1 MADGK
6 YIAELDW
13 NAQWQGTTIT
23 YSFLTSVPDYYGP
36 EGEKYEFTSGFE
48 TLTVDQRNDAKTV
61 FDSITEFTGLTF
73 VETNP
78 IENDIGDITFAIG
91 KMSIEIAGQAFAP
104 SSNEGGDVW
113 MSSQLYGERGSRT
126 ETGIGSDFYE
136 TLLHEIGHALGLKH
150 PSSGASSDIPPYL
163 DGIELSKNYSLMS
176 YGDSLHDFG
185 VPNEYMLYEI
195 AILQNLYGVNTATNT
210 GSDTYGT
217 YADDFEIHSIW
228 DGGGTDTL
236 TAEGRTSAAF
246 IDLREGRFSSITNEA
261 DFDAVN
267 TADNISIAFNTVI
280 ENAIG
285 SDHDDILIG
294 NTVGNELTGGKGDDE
309 LFGDGATYREER
321 GITDQAT
328 TYEVN
333 DPAKEN
339 DDDELFGGDGDD
351 KLYGGTGDDV
361 LDGGAGDDFLDGGAG
376 NDNIDGGVG
385 IDTVSYDQAGAVIID
400 YSAMPP
406 DPQPPDPP
414 FQGFFAEV
422 READGSIDLLY
433 NVETIIGSS
442 ESDTVIID
450 NLATPAL
457 QGPTTTF
464 DLGSN
469 ELRTS
474 ITQSPIGFGDL
485 IDLSQFTSGVTA
497 DLRDSQNQWITDE
510 SGNMVTFK
518 NAESVKATG
527 FDDIIR
533 SNQQGAFI
541 DAGDGDDQIFS
552 GASGE
557 FSTIFA
563 GAGDDVIEAQGFQT
577 VIHTGAGADK
587 VVFAHA
593 ILVTDA
599 TSEDGVYLNGQKL
612 SIATRSPHSESGW
625 ASDPLRPIVR
635 MGTNLEAN
643 ETVIDVNGMQMFL
656 TGTAVGPDVD
666 SADRTAGL
674 SIFEFSIKA
683 FRLLSDDLP
692 AVGATA
698 AIVAGIKATQKA
710 FNPDD
715 AFAGIDPLVLD
726 LDGDGSIELTA
737 LTGVSPRFDLDAD
750 GFSERVGWVLPSDG
764 LLARDLNG
772 NGLIDDSTELFG
784 GPDISGFAEL
794 ALLDSNGDG
803 VIDALDTDF
812 GSLRIWRD
820 LNLNGETDAG
830 ELFTLD
836 NAGAQAITS
845 FSLTAVATDLNNP
858 ELIAGNLIAER
869 ASFTWADG
877 STNDLADVVF
887 NIDNFN
893 SQFLGDSS
901 VSMEAALRPNL
912 KGYGILT
919 DLHVAMTLDPSLIT
933 IVDAYLASTPA
944 PNLDSMRAAAMPV
957 LEGWVAASPA
967 DGFGAKPATIT
978 VLVERGI
985 GGVTVNDFVIETSP
999 GVYAL
1004 ASGRDVHAA
1013 DGETILSTPT
1023 LAELQADPHQGAGE
1037 WETISGAEITFFE
1050 HLMGEAISIE
1060 DVEPG
1065 QADVVGALSS
1075 IFELVFERIDLM
1087 SVRLAVQGPLK
1098 TTFFNEIVH
1107 DAATDDFRWTDNG
1120 IEGAPNRQLIPTF
1133 EAIFT
1138 EAPADT
1144 PGALAYFADWK
1155 PVLDILI
1162 GDFDRGAGP
1171 LQNSYSFLF
1180 ANIVAAYESTGITH
1194 GIKAVA
1200 ESLGILE
1207 DLIVTGSGVLDGNV
1221 NEVGRGIDD
1230 IFYITNGV
1238 TTAQGGQGIDN
1249 YIIGKNFGQVTIDD
1263 FEPALRGRSF
1273 DVIRF
1278 ADTAESEITATREGL
1293 DMILTVDATGDSVRV
1308 IDQFQGRIPG
1318 FFGSPDISD
1327 DRGVKEV
1334 IFADGVVWGLIEI
1347 ARAVSAPDLVIGTP
1361 DIDFFDGGADGAED
1375 TFSGGNDSDIYAYSR
1390 GYGNDVIDD
1399 ASRLVSL
1406 TGPDFVE
1413 FTGGLTRSDLSFSR
1427 DDNSSDLVITIND
1440 TGETLTVLAQFDAF
1454 YTIFGLEWL
1463 DRIELFTFED
1473 GAILQWDDILRDLVA
1488 QTKTDSDD
1496 TIFGFS
1502 FEDTLDGGAGN
1513 DFLSGGNE
1521 NDTYIFGL
1529 GYGNDVIHEKNDNLL
1544 SGQTDTLRFNDNI
1557 TFNDVIFSR
1566 DGSSDDLT
1574 ITLADGSTL
1583 LIQGQFD
1590 ASYTLF
1596 GTLWFDRIE
1605 QFDFSD
1611 GAGGRLIFDETQI
1624 IDHVRAL
1631 NSTAGADQLYGFS
1644 IPTETLDAGAG
1655 DDYISGGNG
1664 SDIYIWGTG
1673 SGNDV
1678 IEDNLKTNPNNP
1690 LSGNNDAIQL
1700 SADLT
1705 ESDVTV
1711 SMGGN
1716 ADDIILTIGA
1726 PGSEETLRIVNQN
1739 LIIGFGGA
1747 FSEIEQILFTDGS
1760 GVIWDAQIL
1769 RDKALLSQFTAGDDL
1784 IFGFSTD
1791 DTFNAGSGNDI
1802 LIDGDGS
1809 DTYIFD
1815 IGDGHDRIEDN
1826 TFLDFSAVDTISLGA
1841 GFTPENTRFYQVNQ
1855 DLIIASDTGNES
1867 IRVVNQFLSKFV
1879 GIETVTFTD
1888 TTVLA
1893 RAAIQLELDDPS
1905 ILRFVTIPGTD
1916 QADDIFGTNGTDV
1929 FDLGLGNDTMRG
1941 RGGSD
1946 LYIWRPGNGHD
1957 TIADSTRRE
1966 GDVDRV
1972 FLEGLNPDDVT
1983 LTIRAYFDDD
1993 DILITV
1999 NATRETL
2006 RLDEQELFPTSTA
2019 RSIEE
2024 LEFADGTIWDRAT
2037 ILANTTVAPAPG
2049 AVITGTDFSD
2059 LLEGSSANQT
2069 IIGGL
2074 GNDLLFG
2081 GNGSDDYVFNLGDG
2095 QDRIQDLGTFDTDRL
2110 VLHDY
2115 TPGDLLI
2122 TRDGANLSDLVI
2134 SFTGTSDQVT
2144 VVNMYSPTRFFRDG
2158 IEQIVFDDGMIWD
2171 DDFILQTFLDQASTD
2186 GDDVITGFRDAD
2198 ILEGGLGNDTLFGF
2212 GGDDRLDGGTG
2223 NDYLNGSRG
2232 GDTYV
2237 FGPGYGADEI
2247 DDFDWS
2253 ANVDTLEFA
2262 AGIAPSGVTL
2272 SHGVDNFN
2280 DLIIQID
2287 GTSDVVTVTDQ
2298 FLNKRNGIE
2307 QITFDDGT
2315 VWDVAD
2321 FAAMASQG
2329 TAGDDTLYGYYG
2341 VDNLQ
2346 GLGGNDTLFGFR
2358 GDDRLDG
2365 GTGNDYLN
2373 GSGGG
2378 DTYVFGPG
2386 YGADEIDDFDWS
2398 ANVDTLEFAA
2408 GIAPAGVTL
2417 SRSLDNFNDLIIQID
2432 GTSDVVTVSNQF
2444 LNTRNG
2450 IEQITFD
2457 DGTVLS
2463 KADFTAIVDGA
2474 QVTINDVESVTENT
2488 PQTIFAA
2495 TLLANDFNVDGLPI
2509 DSVSNW
2515 VNGTAMLDGSGDV
2528 VFTPAADF
2536 NGTAFFDYTVDDGNG
2551 GSDTAT
2557 VTVTVAAI
2565 NDAPVAADDSVATAE
2580 DTMVTIAVS
2589 TLLLNDTD
2597 VDGDPLTT
2605 ITLTGVEANG
2615 TAVLVGTNVEFTPA
2629 ADFNGDATF
2638 EYSVPDGNGGSD
2650 TATVTVTVTG
2660 TNDAPV
2666 ASIVAVAA
2674 VEDGIAVSAA
2684 FAGSDADSDDN
2695 AATLRYAITSAPA
2708 EGRVAIDG
2716 DGTSFT
2722 FDPGAD
2728 FQDLAVGET
2737 RDVSFGY
2744 TATDAHGAVSA
2755 ASTVTVTVT
2764 GTNDAPVVAAIDVS
2778 GAVTEMVTPAGNL
2791 TDTGTIGF
2799 SDVDLSDGHS
2809 IDPIIVA
2816 SPGALGG
2823 LTARVSTD
2831 TINGLGGVITW
2842 DYTVAAA
2849 AVEYLGATETKVE
2862 TFTITLDD
2870 GNGGTIDRTI
2880 DVTIT
2885 GTNDAP
2891 VVSVVAVAAVEGG
2904 IAVSAAFAGSDADSD
2919 DSAATLRYAI
2929 TSAPAEGSVVINAG
2943 GTSFTFDP
2951 GADFQDMA
2959 LGETRDVSFSYTATD
2974 IHGAVSTASTV
2985 TVTITGTDDAPMYG
2999 GDGDDIINGRGHGD
3013 MMFGG
3018 DGDDII
3024 NGHGG
3029 GDMMYGEAGNDT
3041 LLGQG
3046 GSDIMDGG
3054 SGNDTLLGQGGHD
3067 TLFGGA
3073 GDDVLDGGGGR
3084 DTLSGGTGNDT
3095 LIGGGN
3101 NDTLIGGDGDDV
3113 LIGGTGDDLFVY
3125 RDGDG
3130 TDTINDF
3137 TTGDDVIDLI
3147 GVSGIAAFTDV
3158 KAAATQVGADT
3169 LIDFGGSDQITL
3181 LGVDVNT
3188 LNPDNFLI

>member
-1 MADGK
+1 MSAAEGLDGIYDYEFYDGLTNSDDSIANSNSFMFTILNNQDIDPQPFISQLAGDSTLSLPGANAGENTTLLGSGDEEVIAASTNLTAGVYILGRDTIDDFMIGTAFAD
-6 YIAELDW
+6 
-13 NAQWQGTTIT
+13 T
-23 YSFLTSVPDYYGP
+23 F
-36 EGEKYEFTSGFE
+36 EGEQDAADDASQDTVSYEHS
-48 TLTVDQRNDAKTV
+48 DAGVT
-61 FDSITEFTGLTF
+61 
-73 VETNP
+73 
-78 IENDIGDITFAIG
+78 IENHNKPGFFFGLFSDDSTGSGSGGHAVGDTYIG
-91 KMSIEIAGQAFAP
+91 IENF
-104 SSNEGGDVW
+104 
-113 MSSQLYGERGSRT
+113 T
-126 ETGIGSDFYE
+126 GSDFAD
-136 TLLHEIGHALGLKH
+136 TFIM
-150 PSSGASSDIPPYL
+150 SGDQS
-163 DGIELSKNYSLMS
+163 N
-176 YGDSLHDFG
+176 
-185 VPNEYMLYEI
+185 V
-195 AILQNLYGVNTATNT
+195 
-210 GSDTYGT
+210 
-217 YADDFEIHSIW
+217 
-228 DGGGTDTL
+228 
-236 TAEGRTSAAF
+236 
-246 IDLREGRFSSITNEA
+246 
-261 DFDAVN
+261 
-267 TADNISIAFNTVI
+267 
-280 ENAIG
+280 
-285 SDHDDILIG
+285 LI
-294 NTVGNELTGGKGDDE
+294 GGKGDDT
-309 LFGDGATYREER
+309 FVAGG
-321 GITDQAT
+321 G
-328 TYEVN
+328 N
-333 DPAKEN
+333 DRIIGSE
-339 DDDELFGGDGDD
+339 GGSDRID
-351 KLYGGTGDDV
+351 GGTG
-361 LDGGAGDDFLDGGAG
+361 
-376 NDNIDGGVG
+376 
-385 IDTVSYDQAGAVIID
+385 IDTAEYDLLNDFIIID
-400 YSAMPP
+400 YTSPQNLPP
-406 DPQPPDPP
+406 S
-414 FQGFFAEV
+414 GSFAPEDFTATV
-422 READGSIDLLY
+422 FKSDGSFDLLY

-442 ESDTVIID
+442 KSDTVIID
-450 NLATPAL
+450 NLANTAL
-457 QGPTTTF
+457 QGPTASF

-497 DLRDSQNQWITDE
+497 DLRNSQNQWITDE

-527 FDDIIR
+527 FDDIIL

-541 DAGDGDDQIFS
+541 DAGDGDDKILS
-552 GASGE
+552 GGT

-563 GAGDDVIEAQGFQT
+563 GAGDDEIIAQGFKT
-577 VIHTGAGADK
+577 VVHTGAGADK
-587 VVFAHA
+587 VAFAHG

-599 TSEDGVYLNGQKL
+599 IGEDGVYLNGERL
-612 SIATRSPHSESGW
+612 SIAIGDPNSESGW

-643 ETVIDVNGMQMFL
+643 ETLIEVMGMQMFL

-674 SIFEFSIKA
+674 SIFEITVET
-683 FRLLSDDLP
+683 FRLLDDDLP
-692 AVGATA
+692 DAGLTA
-698 AIVAGIKATQKA
+698 EMVAGIKSFQRA

-715 AFAGIDPLVLD
+715 PFAGIDPLVLD
-726 LDGDGSIELTA
+726 LDGDGFIELTA

-812 GSLRIWRD
+812 SSLRIWRD

-845 FSLTAVATDLNNP
+845 FSLTAVAADPNNP

-877 STNDLADVVF
+877 TTNDLADVVF
-887 NIDNFN
+887 AIDNFN

-901 VSMEAALRPNL
+901 VSEEAALRPNL

-967 DGFGAKPATIT
+967 DGFDAKPATIT

-1013 DGETILSTPT
+1013 DGETILSAPT

-1050 HLMGEAISIE
+1050 HLTGEAISIE

-1120 IEGAPNRQLIPTF
+1120 VAGTPNRQLIPTF

-1194 GIKAVA
+1194 DIKAVA

-1207 DLIVTGSGVLDGNV
+1207 ELIVTGSGVLDGNV

-1263 FEPALRGRSF
+1263 FEPALKGRSF

-1278 ADTAESEITATREGL
+1278 ADTAESEITATREGIDL
-1293 DMILTVDATGDSVRV
+1293 ILTVDATGDSIRV

-1361 DIDFFDGGADGAED
+1361 DIDFFDGGADGAAD
-1375 TFSGGNDSDIYAYSR
+1375 TFSGGNDSDIYAYGR

-1406 TGPDFVE
+1406 KGPDFVE
-1413 FTGGLTRSDLSFSR
+1413 FTGDLTRSDLSFSR
-1427 DDNSSDLVITIND
+1427 DSNSSDLVITIND

-1454 YTIFGLEWL
+1454 YTIFGLEWF

-1473 GAILQWDDILRDLVA
+1473 GAILQWDDILHDLVA
-1488 QTKTDSDD
+1488 QAKTDSDD

-1529 GYGNDVIHEKNDNLL
+1529 GYGNDVIHEQNSNLL

-1690 LSGNNDAIQL
+1690 LSGDNDAIQL

-1784 IFGFSTD
+1784 IFGFNTD

-1802 LIDGDGS
+1802 LIDRDGS

-1826 TFLDFSAVDTISLGA
+1826 TFIDFSAVDTISLGA

-1888 TTVLA
+1888 TTVLD

-1905 ILRFVTIPGTD
+1905 ILRFVTISGTD
-1916 QADDIFGTNGTDV
+1916 QADDIFGTNGVDV

-1983 LTIRAYFDDD
+1983 LTIPAHFDDD

-2198 ILEGGLGNDTLFGF
+2198 ILEGGLGNDTLH
-2212 GGDDRLDGGTG
+2212 GGR
-2223 NDYLNGSRG
+2223 
-2232 GDTYV
+2232 
-2237 FGPGYGADEI
+2237 
-2247 DDFDWS
+2247 
-2253 ANVDTLEFA
+2253 
-2262 AGIAPSGVTL
+2262 
-2272 SHGVDNFN
+2272 
-2280 DLIIQID
+2280 
-2287 GTSDVVTVTDQ
+2287 
-2298 FLNKRNGIE
+2298 
-2307 QITFDDGT
+2307 
-2315 VWDVAD
+2315 
-2321 FAAMASQG
+2321 
-2329 TAGDDTLYGYYG
+2329 
-2341 VDNLQ
+2341 
-2346 GLGGNDTLFGFR
+2346 
-2358 GDDRLDG
+2358 
-2365 GTGNDYLN
+2365 
-2373 GSGGG
+2373 
-2378 DTYVFGPG
+2378 
-2386 YGADEIDDFDWS
+2386 
-2398 ANVDTLEFAA
+2398 
-2408 GIAPAGVTL
+2408 
-2417 SRSLDNFNDLIIQID
+2417 
-2432 GTSDVVTVSNQF
+2432 
-2444 LNTRNG
+2444 
-2450 IEQITFD
+2450 
-2457 DGTVLS
+2457 
-2463 KADFTAIVDGA
+2463 
-2474 QVTINDVESVTENT
+2474 
-2488 PQTIFAA
+2488 
-2495 TLLANDFNVDGLPI
+2495 
-2509 DSVSNW
+2509 
-2515 VNGTAMLDGSGDV
+2515 
-2528 VFTPAADF
+2528 
-2536 NGTAFFDYTVDDGNG
+2536 
-2551 GSDTAT
+2551 GSDDYIFK
-2557 VTVTVAAI
+2557 VH
-2565 NDAPVAADDSVATAE
+2565 P
-2580 DTMVTIAVS
+2580 
-2589 TLLLNDTD
+2589 
-2597 VDGDPLTT
+2597 
-2605 ITLTGVEANG
+2605 
-2615 TAVLVGTNVEFTPA
+2615 
-2629 ADFNGDATF
+2629 
-2638 EYSVPDGNGGSD
+2638 
-2650 TATVTVTVTG
+2650 
-2660 TNDAPV
+2660 
-2666 ASIVAVAA
+2666 
-2674 VEDGIAVSAA
+2674 GIP
-2684 FAGSDADSDDN
+2684 GN
-2695 AATLRYAITSAPA
+2695 AALILRKKYSSS
-2708 EGRVAIDG
+2708 R
-2716 DGTSFT
+2716 
-2722 FDPGAD
+2722 
-2728 FQDLAVGET
+2728 
-2737 RDVSFGY
+2737 
-2744 TATDAHGAVSA
+2744 
-2755 ASTVTVTVT
+2755 
-2764 GTNDAPVVAAIDVS
+2764 
-2778 GAVTEMVTPAGNL
+2778 
-2791 TDTGTIGF
+2791 
-2799 SDVDLSDGHS
+2799 
-2809 IDPIIVA
+2809 
-2816 SPGALGG
+2816 
-2823 LTARVSTD
+2823 
-2831 TINGLGGVITW
+2831 
-2842 DYTVAAA
+2842 
-2849 AVEYLGATETKVE
+2849 
-2862 TFTITLDD
+2862 
-2870 GNGGTIDRTI
+2870 
-2880 DVTIT
+2880 
-2885 GTNDAP
+2885 
-2891 VVSVVAVAAVEGG
+2891 
-2904 IAVSAAFAGSDADSD
+2904 
-2919 DSAATLRYAI
+2919 
-2929 TSAPAEGSVVINAG
+2929 
-2943 GTSFTFDP
+2943 
-2951 GADFQDMA
+2951 
-2959 LGETRDVSFSYTATD
+2959 
-2974 IHGAVSTASTV
+2974 
-2985 TVTITGTDDAPMYG
+2985 
-2999 GDGDDIINGRGHGD
+2999 
-3013 MMFGG
+3013 
-3018 DGDDII
+3018 
-3024 NGHGG
+3024 
-3029 GDMMYGEAGNDT
+3029 
-3041 LLGQG
+3041 
-3046 GSDIMDGG
+3046 
-3054 SGNDTLLGQGGHD
+3054 
-3067 TLFGGA
+3067 
-3073 GDDVLDGGGGR
+3073 
-3084 DTLSGGTGNDT
+3084 
-3095 LIGGGN
+3095 
-3101 NDTLIGGDGDDV
+3101 
-3113 LIGGTGDDLFVY
+3113 
-3125 RDGDG
+3125 
-3130 TDTINDF
+3130 
-3137 TTGDDVIDLI
+3137 
-3147 GVSGIAAFTDV
+3147 
-3158 KAAATQVGADT
+3158 
-3169 LIDFGGSDQITL
+3169 
-3181 LGVDVNT
+3181 
-3188 LNPDNFLI
+3188 NP